1 MPTRDDIKEIR
12 DAYELADQFAREVG
26 EFREK
31 ASIPA
36 HNELRYAGHH
46 LLQSINENGTVVD
59 DELLQKAKSHCRRAM
74 YEAAESGIVSAL
86 KGISNFHK
94 DHRSEN
100 VSAVISNYAEILLE
114 AKNAQKKL
122 ARGRSERQSV
132 EQHVGEYMEIFRG
145 LRDKLDLL
153 EVSRSELSALRR
165 KDVVAFRRYALLA
178 LLSLIGVL
186 LAAWRVLLQLQ

>member
-12 DAYELADQFAREVG
+12 DAYELADQFTREVG
-26 EFREK
+26 EFRER

-46 LLQSINENGTVVD
+46 LLQSINEDGKVAD
-59 DELLQKAKSHCRRAM
+59 DELLQKVKSHCRRAM
-74 YEAAESGIVSAL
+74 YEAAESGIASAL

-94 DHRSEN
+94 DHRDQN

-165 KDVVAFRRYALLA
+165 KDVVAFRRNALLT